1 MGFPLRLRGPKILAR
16 RYVRPE
22 KIGLIFVPDT
32 VRQDGTRSL
41 WEVVESTDAANKELR
56 CELRQDWILVT
67 PRNSG
72 VYWGLSAANEEIF
85 LLAASSVRRI
95 IPWTSGDQMKL
106 KGTCVMV
113 RPDKAPEK
121 RGALIVATA
130 AFEKMPITGEVVEVG
145 SAIKDPDI
153 ALGARVLYS
162 IHAGT
167 ALTVDGKEHMIL
179 EEAQVLAIL
188 GDEHVEVA

>member
-1 MGFPLRLRGPKILAR
+1 MRLRGPKLLAK

-41 WEVVESTDAANKELR
+41 WEVVESTDAADKELR
-56 CELRQDWILVT
+56 CALLPDWILVT

-72 VYWGLSAANEEIF
+72 VYWGLNVANEEIF
-85 LLAASSVRRI
+85 LLAASSIRRI
-95 IPWTSGDQMKL
+95 IPWTNEGEQMKL

-121 RGALIVATA
+121 RAGLIVAPA
-130 AFEKMPITGEVVEVG
+130 AFEKRPVTGEIVEVG
-145 SAIKDPDI
+145 AEIKDPDLTPGI
-153 ALGARVLYS
+153 RVLYG

-179 EEAQVLAIL
+179 EEAQILAVL
-188 GDEHVEVA
+188 GGEHVEVA